1 MAVKKS
7 TRGQVTAVVD
17 ILGHRIAAGDYAE
30 GETLPVEQE
39 LADSL
44 KVGRNALREA
54 VKVLSG
60 KGLISTAARSGTR
73 IRLREDW
80 NMLDPD
86 VLRWHADPDI
96 ATEKFMLDGRHT
108 GTGGGNHVIIGGATP
123 QDKFEYVVSLQAAG
137 ARVAMIGDGLN
148 DAPVLARAD
157 LSVALGG
164 GADAALVLNR
174 RGWHNPL
181 RTPRSEL
188 QRVYYRFDGDSVV
201 RGYWQALDKSSFS
214 HMARGLNALG
224 VSVAVPSYDLC
235 PNVRIG
241 DIVEIRLA
249 RHDVIKFPQRVRAL
263 HRVGGEILH
272 GF

>member
-7 TRGQVTAVVD
+7 TRGQVAAVVD

-39 LADSL
+39 LAGSL

-96 ATEKFMLDGRHT
+96 ATEKFMLDLIEMRR
-108 GTGGGNHVIIGGATP
+108 IIEPKAAELAAVRATRE
-123 QDKFEYVVSLQAAG
+123 DIARIMSAYEAMAAG
-137 ARVAMIGDGLN
+137 KGNLEQRIEADMEFHSA
-148 DAPVLARAD
+148 VLKA
-157 LSVALGG
+157 SHNE
-164 GADAALVLNR
+164 VLNHFR
-174 RGWHNPL
+174 YAIATYLKAHSRLGENVSEADSMQDLERHQKIAWAIASGKAKSAYSQTVEMLNHN
-181 RTPRSEL
+181 RSHFE
-188 QRVYYRFDGDSVV
+188 QVD
-201 RGYWQALDKSSFS
+201 
-214 HMARGLNALG
+214 
-224 VSVAVPSYDLC
+224 
-235 PNVRIG
+235 
-241 DIVEIRLA
+241 
-249 RHDVIKFPQRVRAL
+249 
-263 HRVGGEILH
+263 
-272 GF
+272 